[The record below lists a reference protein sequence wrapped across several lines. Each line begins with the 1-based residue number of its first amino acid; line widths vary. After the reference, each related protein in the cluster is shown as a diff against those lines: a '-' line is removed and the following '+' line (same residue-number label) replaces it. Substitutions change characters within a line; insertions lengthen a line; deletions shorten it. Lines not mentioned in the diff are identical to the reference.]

1 LGSVP
6 KIGLDGIAWS
16 LYAVATMSYEWFIA
30 RRYLTARRKQAF
42 ISVITSISTLGIAI
56 GVMALVIAIAL
67 ITGFQND
74 VQDKILGST
83 AHVMVRDYSGDGL
96 TDHASLIEQITQ
108 LEDVIAVTP
117 IVYDS
122 VMIIGPYQSQG
133 AILRGMDFTQ
143 EVPDSEWLQELERGE
158 LPEKDAKREG
168 ILLGRDLAFS
178 LGAGLGDVVTVLSP
192 SNRLSPLG
200 MSPKV
205 SRLRVTG
212 IYATGLYEWDSTTAL
227 VWLEAGQRIFG
238 LNENVNLIQIRI
250 NRIFDAPKIRERIR
264 EFLPDETY
272 AITWM
277 EMNESLFSALK
288 LEKRLMFFTITLIV
302 IVASLNIIA
311 TLILMVMEK
320 TRDIGLLKAM
330 GATSRSIMKVFFMQG
345 AMIGVFGTLIGTAL
359 GLIWCWLANTFE
371 LIKLPVD
378 IYMIPFVP
386 FRIKILDLL
395 AIMGVAL
402 LISFLST
409 LFPSHRAARVDPVN
423 ALKYE

>member
-1 LGSVP
+1 
-6 KIGLDGIAWS
+6 
-16 LYAVATMSYEWFIA
+16 MSYEWFIA

-42 ISVITSISTLGIAI
+42 ISVITSISILGITI

-83 AHVMVRDYSGDGL
+83 AHVMIRDYSGDGL
-96 TDHASLIEQITQ
+96 KDFAALMEQVAAMETVQ
-108 LEDVIAVTP
+108 SVTP

-133 AILRGMDFTQ
+133 AVLRGMDFARELPQ
-143 EVPDSEWLQELERGE
+143 SRWLRELERGDV
-158 LPEKDAKREG
+158 PERGARRDG

-200 MSPKV
+200 VSPKV

-212 IYATGLYEWDSTTAL
+212 IYSTGLFEWDSTTAL
-227 VWLEAGQRIFG
+227 VWLDVGQRIFG
-238 LNENVNLIQIRI
+238 LGENVNLIQIRI
-250 NRIFDAPKIRERIR
+250 DNIFDAPRFRDRVR

-320 TRDIGLLKAM
+320 TRDIGVLKSM
-330 GATSRSIMKVFFMQG
+330 GATSRSIMKIFFFQG
-345 AMIGVFGTLIGTAL
+345 AMIGVFGTIIGVAL
-359 GLIWCWLANTFE
+359 GLLWCWLANTFE
-371 LIKLPVD
+371 LIKLPVH

-386 FRIKILDLL
+386 FRIHILDLL
-395 AIMGVAL
+395 VIIGIAL
-402 LISFLST
+402 MISFLST

>member
-1 LGSVP
+1 
-6 KIGLDGIAWS
+6 
-16 LYAVATMSYEWFIA
+16 MSYEWFIA

-42 ISVITSISTLGIAI
+42 ISVITSISTLGITI
-56 GVMALVIAIAL
+56 GVMALIIAIAL
-67 ITGFQND
+67 ITGFQDD

-83 AHVMVRDYSGDGL
+83 AHVMIRDWSGDGL
-96 TDHASLIEQITQ
+96 EDYESLA
-108 LEDVIAVTP
+108 DRVARMDGVISATP
-117 IVYDS
+117 VVYDS

-133 AILRGMDFTQ
+133 GGLLRAMDFEQ
-143 EVPDSEWLQELERGE
+143 ELPLSSWLRELERGE
-158 LPEKDAKREG
+158 LPERGARREG

-178 LGAGLGDVVTVLSP
+178 VGAAVGDVVTVISP

-200 MSPKV
+200 MSPKFT
-205 SRLRVTG
+205 RMKVTG

-227 VWLEAGQRIFG
+227 VWLDAGQRIFG
-238 LNENVNLIQIRI
+238 LGDKINLIQIRI
-250 NRIFDAPKIRERIR
+250 DQIFDAPKIRDRIR
-264 EFLPDETY
+264 EFLPEDTH
-272 AITWM
+272 AMTWM

-302 IVASLNIIA
+302 IVAALNIIA

-320 TRDIGLLKAM
+320 TRDIGVLKAM
-330 GATSRSIMKVFFMQG
+330 GASSRSIMRIFFMQG
-345 AMIGVFGTLIGTAL
+345 SMIGVFGTIIGTAL
-359 GLIWCWLANTFE
+359 GLFWCFLANTFE

-378 IYMIPFVP
+378 IYMIAFVP
-386 FRIKILDLL
+386 FRIKVLDLL
-395 AIMGVAL
+395 AIVGVAL

>member
-1 LGSVP
+1 M
-6 KIGLDGIAWS
+6 A
-16 LYAVATMSYEWFIA
+16 YEWFIA

-42 ISVITSISTLGIAI
+42 ISVITSISTLGITI

-83 AHVMVRDYSGDGL
+83 AHVMVRNYSGAGMEDYIPLMERIAALDG
-96 TDHASLIEQITQ
+96 
-108 LEDVIAVTP
+108 VISATP
-117 IVYDS
+117 VVYDS
-122 VMIIGPYQSQG
+122 VMLQGPYQSQG
-133 AILRGMDFTQ
+133 AVLRGVDFALELPQ
-143 EVPDSEWLQELERGE
+143 SPWLQELERGE
-158 LPEKDAKREG
+158 VPEKDARRDG

-178 LGAGLGDVVTVLSP
+178 LGAGVGDVVTVLSS

-200 MSPKV
+200 LAPRV
-205 SRLRVTG
+205 TRLRVTG

-227 VWLEAGQRIFG
+227 VWLETSQRIFG
-238 LNENVNLIQIRI
+238 LGDGINLIQIRI
-250 NRIFDAPKIRERIR
+250 EKIFEAPEIRDRIR
-264 EFLPDETY
+264 EFLPEETY

-302 IVASLNIIA
+302 IVAALNIIA

-320 TRDIGLLKAM
+320 TRDIGVLKSM
-330 GATSRSIMKVFFMQG
+330 GATSRSIMRVFFFQG
-345 AMIGVFGTLIGTAL
+345 AMIGVFGTILGVGL
-359 GLIWCWLANTFE
+359 GLLWCWLANTFE
-371 LIKLPVD
+371 LIKLPVH

-386 FRIKILDLL
+386 FRIQVLDLL
-395 AIMGVAL
+395 AIVGVAL

-409 LFPSHRAARVDPVN
+409 LFPSHRASRVDPVN